1 MAAKTLLLVATIAGS
16 LTLHIHARSK
26 GTQLHHHMTEAE
38 LRKFFSVDSR
48 NKVPAYD
55 IVHPFLSDESGNF
68 LSYNLRPH
76 EKSRQRRSTGP
87 EEPDF
92 HYFKVRAMGK
102 NLHLKV
108 AKSDGLLSERA
119 RVHTVH
125 KDGSKTSSDVPREAE
140 YYSGHVTSHPDS
152 MVALRSDG
160 GLAGLISTPDD
171 TLFIQPLPSHL
182 ARHYVQKGRAQ
193 PHVVHQRSVHDV
205 MEEFV
210 TGETVSRLR
219 RSIDAPLTK
228 RTGYKYLETHMIADN
243 FITSK
248 YGNETTN
255 VLLMIAHVTRQVF
268 LGGSAGDIKIH
279 LVVVGITLN
288 TGGLGYTSSAS
299 KGDRIAALG
308 TWMGTNIPSEDSN
321 SAHADVVVL
330 VTNTVGGLA
339 EAGSVCSST
348 GRVLVGD
355 TGIQTASAMAHEIA
369 HALNVGHD
377 ADTSRSD
384 CLDGQFLMSGTLGS
398 GVKALRF
405 SPCSREKLQEVLSGD
420 LCTEL
425 DDAPGNIVHYPS
437 SWHDKLPGQIYD
449 RNKQCQMQ
457 YGSAYTECAQKKSSC
472 DSLFCSSDGSTCPS
486 TVLAPLDGTS
496 CGDRQWCI
504 AGECVDDGLSG
515 PINGG
520 WSNWSA
526 DYSTCSYTCG
536 GGVQWKT
543 RTCTNPKPSRGGADC
558 VGSSKGE
565 YRICNPE
572 ACPSGTDTQRQHQCK
587 SVNSAYSAHYEN
599 DDLCHLYCVAGSVRY
614 DHGIAQDGSRCK
626 ADTNIKD
633 VCIQGKCKPV
643 GCDGVLGS
651 GQHVDRCGVCNGDSS
666 TCSVVT
672 GSYTQSCTS
681 WGPFPGCH
689 MFDLP
694 AGATKVRVAKSNVD
708 ANVLGIK
715 DSAGTYL
722 INLPTW
728 STTVQAAG
736 TKVIY
741 RHEDHYY
748 QDTIDIPGPTNA
760 QLGLFMVSVTGSS
773 QPVNWK
779 YFIAGKTSV
788 SSSDVQWK
796 IGSWS
801 ACSNACGPGSQERD
815 VACLRI
821 DDGTYV
827 RDSVCA
833 GAKPVT
839 TQDCETATC
848 TASWYTTEWS
858 PCSATC
864 GKGTQSRSVI
874 CRRETFTGS
883 MQYKTLSDSNCAENK
898 PTVTLSQECNKVNC
912 PAEWVPS
919 AWSACTT
926 TCAGGQQTRTV
937 SCKQKDLNG
946 VYQSLADFHCHH
958 DTKPSVQQVCN
969 SDIQCFH
976 FLGCFTSS
984 SSERPL
990 PTSVANFRDEIN
1002 WNDMSATIAKC
1013 QAAVTAEHP
1022 TWTHF
1027 GIEYYGE
1034 CWSGDSSSNYSMHG
1048 QVECTSQNSY
1058 QGTGAGGVLAVY
1070 QINSSS

>member
-1 MAAKTLLLVATIAGS
+1 
-16 LTLHIHARSK
+16 
-26 GTQLHHHMTEAE
+26 MTEAE

-369 HALNVGHD
+369 HA
-377 ADTSRSD
+377 
-384 CLDGQFLMSGTLGS
+384 
-398 GVKALRF
+398 
-405 SPCSREKLQEVLSGD
+405 GD

-599 DDLCHLYCVAGSVRY
+599 GLISEFSYTVAGTTLAQNDLCHLYCVAGSVRY

-708 ANVLGIK
+708 ANVLGKYLVGIK

-748 QDTIDIPGPTNA
+748 QDTIDIPGPTNAQLGLFMVVSHTIRYHYFPGPTNAQLGLFMVVSATGLILMHHRHPIDTPQVSHTIRYHYFPGPTNAQLGLFMVASHRYTAGIPHDKIPLMSGPTNA

-919 AWSACTT
+919 AWSAVRYFLISIQPFSNRY
-926 TCAGGQQTRTV
+926 G
-937 SCKQKDLNG
+937 KQE
-946 VYQSLADFHCHH
+946 A
-958 DTKPSVQQVCN
+958 
-969 SDIQCFH
+969 
-976 FLGCFTSS
+976 
-984 SSERPL
+984 
-990 PTSVANFRDEIN
+990 
-1002 WNDMSATIAKC
+1002 
-1013 QAAVTAEHP
+1013 
-1022 TWTHF
+1022 
-1027 GIEYYGE
+1027 
-1034 CWSGDSSSNYSMHG
+1034 
-1048 QVECTSQNSY
+1048 
-1058 QGTGAGGVLAVY
+1058 
-1070 QINSSS
+1070 